1 MLGNLLT
8 AETLISGTE
17 DHSRT
22 MKYFAVGS
30 FGAPDATW
38 LLWKVLGCLSSHKS
52 KSPAPAFV
60 VFAPAV
66 FTSKVDHSEC
76 LMKSSGKKPWG
87 CVTLL
92 DFLQLVF
99 LLIFKSFKVGKLT
112 FQSLEERSLLSSL
125 ISQGCWLKPG
135 LYLIVMEYHSAA
147 DREGKCKDVSEKSKV
162 VVESS

>member
-1 MLGNLLT
+1 
-8 AETLISGTE
+8 
-17 DHSRT
+17 
-22 MKYFAVGS
+22 
-30 FGAPDATW
+30 
-38 LLWKVLGCLSSHKS
+38 
-52 KSPAPAFV
+52 
-60 VFAPAV
+60 
-66 FTSKVDHSEC
+66 
-76 LMKSSGKKPWG
+76 MKSSGKKPWG

-135 LYLIVMEYHSAA
+135 LYLIVMEYHPAA